1 MKKIGLIIGMFFFTI
16 AMAAQQKNAKA
27 QIEVDG
33 ICGMCKQRIEKAALT
48 TKGVK
53 YASWSV
59 ETHQL
64 SLIIDERK
72 TTLKTIQENIAAVG
86 HDTKEIESSVEAYNN
101 LDACCKYKDEEVI
114 KNHIDE

>member
-1 MKKIGLIIGMFFFTI
+1 MKKTGLIMGLFFFTI
-16 AMAAQQKNAKA
+16 AMSAQEKNAKV

-72 TTLKTIQENIAAVG
+72 TTLKTIQENVAAVG
-86 HDTKEIESSVEAYNN
+86 HDTKEVESSVEAYNN
-101 LDACCKYKDEEVI
+101 LHPCCKYKDDVI
-114 KNHIDE
+114 IKKHKDE